1 MAIRGLRNRARTGAG
16 EFLEA
21 RGMPRLSEAV
31 KPEKCR
37 NCQKDAIVCF
47 KGFWLCKEC
56 FNNNAEQAGR
66 LVQKLCQQSKTP

>member
-1 MAIRGLRNRARTGAG
+1 
-16 EFLEA
+16 
-21 RGMPRLSEAV
+21 MPKVSEAV

-66 LVQKLCQQSKTP
+66 LVQKLCQQSKT